1 MGNGYVRQSDP
12 DIDPG
17 EEITAEIFDA
27 EFNAIE
33 TAFNQ
38 STGHA
43 HDGTTGEGPKIN
55 LTTSVMDVLPRS
67 NGGTGTSSLDYFY
80 VEASNNDPDAI
91 DPVIELKRYT
101 TPVISTDNLGGI
113 VFSSYNTSLDP
124 INYAVIS
131 SKALSKTA
139 GSEEGLL
146 QFLIYDPTADNLLNA
161 GSIRTTG
168 FVGNIGKGSGN
179 ALEGFFTNLSAGTF
193 TLNSRTLTLNTNTT
207 VSTYGASL
215 IDDANAAAAQTTLGI
230 SAYAQTLLDD
240 SDAATARST
249 LGLTIG
255 TNVQAYDPELAALAG
270 LTSAADTLPYFTGS
284 GTAGTTALT
293 ATARNLLDDT
303 STSAMRT
310 TLGLTIGSDV
320 QAYDTELTA
329 LASLTSAAD
338 RLPYFTGSGSASLAT
353 FTSAAR
359 NLVDDPDA
367 TTMRTTLGLVIG
379 THVQAYDATLQA
391 LAGLD
396 GTAGLV
402 IETAA
407 DTFTK
412 RTITGTTNEINVIN
426 GTGAGGNPTISLPS
440 VLNLAGKTID
450 IITPWTAYI
459 PTFIGFGTVA
469 SPDCY
474 WRRVGDTCELQ
485 IRFVSGTSTNTEARM
500 SLPSGLTTV
509 AGPNV
514 YIAGFGGINVA
525 SSSIWTFLSENSVS
539 YIVFGR
545 QDSSNGGLIKLNGI
559 NTLSSGNVLSGK
571 ASVRIAG
578 W

>member
-33 TAFNQ
+33 SAFNQ
-38 STGHA
+38 SVGHS

-55 LTTSVMDVLPRS
+55 LTTSVVDVLPRS
-67 NGGTGTSSLDYFY
+67 NGGTGTSSTDYFY
-80 VEASNNDPDAI
+80 VEALDNDPSAI
-91 DPVIELKRYT
+91 DPIIELKRYT
-101 TPVISTDNLGGI
+101 TPVVNTDNLGGV
-113 VFSSYNTSLDP
+113 VFSSYNSNLDM
-124 INYAVIS
+124 INYAVIGA
-131 SKALSKTA
+131 KATNKTV

-146 QFLIYDPTADNLLNA
+146 QFLVYDPAINDLFNA
-161 GSIRTTG
+161 GAVRPTG
-168 FVGNIGKGSGN
+168 FVGNIGKGLGN
-179 ALEGFFTNLSAGTF
+179 KHEGYFTNVYADTL
-193 TLNSRTLTLNTNTT
+193 TLNTKTLTLNTNTT

-240 SDAATARST
+240 TDAATARAT
-249 LGLTIG
+249 LGISIG
-255 TNVQAYDPELAALAG
+255 TNVQAYDPELAAIAG

-284 GTAGTTALT
+284 GTASTTPLT

-303 STSAMRT
+303 SASAMRT
-310 TLGLTIGSDV
+310 TLGLSIGTDV
-320 QAYDTELTA
+320 QAYDIELA
-329 LASLTSAAD
+329 AIAGLTSAAD
-338 RLPYFTGSGSASLAT
+338 RLPYFTGSGSAALAI
-353 FTSAAR
+353 FTPAAR
-359 NLVDDPDA
+359 VLLDDVDA
-367 TTMRTTLGLVIG
+367 TAMRATLGLIIG
-379 THVQAYDATLQA
+379 TNVQAYDATLQA

-396 GTAGLV
+396 GIAGLV
-402 IETAA
+402 VETAA

-450 IITPWTAYI
+450 IITPWTSYT
-459 PTFIGFGTVA
+459 PTFTGFGTVSGVDA
-469 SPDCY
+469 Y
-474 WRRVGDTCELQ
+474 WRRVGDTCELD
-485 IRFVSGTSTNTEARM
+485 IRFVSGTSTATQARM
-500 SLPSGLTTV
+500 SLPAGLTSVTGPNDHIAGYGFITV
-509 AGPNV
+509 AS
-514 YIAGFGGINVA
+514 AGVWTVIIEQTQTYVTFGVQNA
-525 SSSIWTFLSENSVS
+525 
-539 YIVFGR
+539 
-545 QDSSNGGLIKLNGI
+545 SNGGLTKANG
-559 NTLSSGNVLSGK
+559 NTLLSNGNVASFR